1 MAEEEEPED
10 EVEEE
15 KTNEEE
21 TGQSTDSSERT
32 VTLSVN
38 TVIIG
43 AFVVG
48 LAIGFA
54 GGVLA
59 SQGGIVGVEAAPAG
73 NTGTG
78 SPTGQPSD
86 TGDTGNQ
93 QQENIDMSEIEMDGE
108 PVLGESDAPVTMVM
122 YEDFQ
127 CPFCKRLEDNAFPQI
142 KENYIDTGQVK
153 AVWKDRPLPRLHPW
167 AEPAAAAMECVYREG
182 GNEAF
187 WSVKDQI
194 FANQNQLSASN
205 AQSQIVTWASQEG
218 VSESAVQSCIENGNP
233 MDEVNA
239 DSQEGQN
246 IGAGGTPTVFI
257 NGQKIVG
264 AQPYSNFESAI
275 EEALN

>member
-1 MAEEEEPED
+1 MSEEEEPDED
-10 EVEEE
+10 TGSE
-15 KTNEEE
+15 TTPEEE
-21 TGQSTDSSERT
+21 TDSSGNESERT

-38 TVIIG
+38 AVIIG

-59 SQGGIVGVEAAPAG
+59 SQGGMVGLEAAPTG
-73 NTGTG
+73 NTDTG
-78 SPTGQPSD
+78 SPTGEPSD
-86 TGDTGNQ
+86 TGTDS
-93 QQENIDMSEIEMDGE
+93 QEQETIDMSEIEMEGE

-122 YEDFQ
+122 YEDFE
-127 CPFCKRLEDNAFPQI
+127 CPFCKRFEDNAFPQI

-187 WSVKDQI
+187 WNVKNQI
-194 FANQNQLSASN
+194 FANQKQLSTSN
-205 AQSQIVTWASQEG
+205 VESQITSWASEQG
-218 VSESAVQSCIENGNP
+218 VSESAVQSCLENGNP

-239 DSQEGQN
+239 DSQEGLD
-246 IGAGGTPTVFI
+246 IGASGTPTIFI
-257 NGQKIVG
+257 DGQKIVG